1 MVFKAASPELGKRLF
16 YNRKQG
22 GLPAWLRKH
31 GCSGE
36 RVPSACS
43 RAVDGIRFSFPHQW
57 EKEGCKA
64 CNGVRYLAGFPF
76 FLLGLPVLDG
86 FRNGGIPVFHMEV
99 IGCLAVI
106 VAERGIGAVIHEAN
120 GYFRRVAGHQR
131 SQAIHVRLVG
141 IRSCVDEKFNERNE
155 AFRRFFLGADQV
167 EG

>member
-1 MVFKAASPELGKRLF
+1 MF
-16 YNRKQG
+16 
-22 GLPAWLRKH
+22 
-31 GCSGE
+31 
-36 RVPSACS
+36 
-43 RAVDGIRFSFPHQW
+43 
-57 EKEGCKA
+57 
-64 CNGVRYLAGFPF
+64 
-76 FLLGLPVLDG
+76 DG

-120 GYFRRVAGHQR
+120 GYFRRVASHQR

-141 IRSCVDEKFNERNE
+141 IRSRVDEKFNERNE

>member
-1 MVFKAASPELGKRLF
+1 MASEARQFRGEGSGRLF
-16 YNRKQG
+16 PGR
-22 GLPAWLRKH
+22 
-31 GCSGE
+31 
-36 RVPSACS
+36 
-43 RAVDGIRFSFPHQW
+43 DGIRFSFPHQW

-64 CNGVRYLAGFPF
+64 CDGVRYLAGFPF

-141 IRSCVDEKFNERNE
+141 IRSRVDEKFNERNE